1 MKIALIGFGLE
12 AKVLMIILKVLIK
25 IILLKFMTK
34 TQKVKLSYQMVL
46 NSLVIFM
53 IFQKFKQI

>member
-12 AKVLMIILKVLIK
+12 AKSAYDYFKSIDQNNTFEMMK
-25 IILLKFMTK
+25 TK
-34 TQKVKLSYQMVL
+34 KVKLSYQMVL
-46 NSLVIFM
+46 NSLEIFM